1 MQGMLQAQQGTVQD
15 PVRMSAMV
23 QVQVQVHGQH
33 PQEKQQHGI
42 AATDA
47 SSSVQWDAAG
57 LEGVLEAVSCR
68 VLALR
73 CAVQVLLRGMVGHR
87 CSRI

>member
-1 MQGMLQAQQGTVQD
+1 MLQ
-15 PVRMSAMV
+15 V